1 MSSSYLLLIMELEV
15 KEFFLDDSHLHL
27 ASAFTAAGVEFKGFT
42 SFKER
47 LRHECIRTSLI
58 MKEGKSVKEDV
69 YTMSGYG
76 YTTFTFT
83 LEGVS
88 VED

>member
-42 SFKER
+42 SYKER
-47 LRHECIRTSLI
+47 LRHEYIRTSL
-58 MKEGKSVKEDV
+58 MKEGKSMKEDI